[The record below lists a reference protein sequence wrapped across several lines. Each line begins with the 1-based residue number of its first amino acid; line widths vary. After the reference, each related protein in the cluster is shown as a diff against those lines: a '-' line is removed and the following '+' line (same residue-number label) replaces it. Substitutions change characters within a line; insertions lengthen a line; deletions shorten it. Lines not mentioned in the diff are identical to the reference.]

1 MQMLLGL
8 RCTSFTINEVF
19 SQKKT
24 FFHTEEQIKEIP
36 RYKEIG
42 LRDGH
47 IEHEVSHKRKDG
59 TIFPT
64 WHSSTVIYDNEGTYW
79 GSITIARDI
88 TEEHRMKEE
97 VIKEREMRDNI
108 IRLNPYAIGIY
119 DIQGKYRESNQ
130 AFKNLFQAEPPSD
143 YSLLPIL

>member
-1 MQMLLGL
+1 MELRFLIRKMLYYMQMLLGL
-8 RCTSFTINEVF
+8 RCTSSRSTRSSV
-19 SQKKT
+19 KRKT

-79 GSITIARDI
+79 GSITIPRDI

-97 VIKEREMRDNI
+97 DDKRTRNA
-108 IRLNPYAIGIY
+108 R
-119 DIQGKYRESNQ
+119 
-130 AFKNLFQAEPPSD
+130 
-143 YSLLPIL
+143 